1 MGLEILVNDDSGN
14 GLVTWRHQASTS
26 TNVDIPLRRSSGVHS
41 KLIFASILK
50 ISFLK
55 FCSKFTHLKSQP
67 DLPGDY
73 EPKLTHW
80 GLLLMKMECQMLHMS
95 ICHSAGL
102 VYRAD
107 SRFAPSQ
114 WETALLCNDVS
125 HWLGARVESALNT
138 WILHFA
144 PSGVWVPYYSSRLT
158 WTCWTSQVPQRYM
171 WVPARDIWNAAG
183 CYCTIE
189 PRLTSKMR

>member
-1 MGLEILVNDDSGN
+1 MTIRVIQACHLTSSSHYLNQCWLTPNEISGIHSR
-14 GLVTWRHQASTS
+14 VIFTS
-26 TNVDIPLRRSSGVHS
+26 V
-41 KLIFASILK
+41 LK
-50 ISFLK
+50 ISIPKL
-55 FCSKFTHLKSQP
+55 CMEFTHLKSQP

-73 EPKLTHW
+73 KSKLTHW
-80 GLLLMKMECQMLHMS
+80 GVLLMRMECQMLHMS
-95 ICHSAGL
+95 ICHSAGS

-114 WETALLCNDVS
+114 WETALLCNDIS
-125 HWLGARVESALNT
+125 HWLGASLETALNT
-138 WILHFA
+138 WIIHFP
-144 PSGVWVPYYSSRLT
+144 PSGVWARYYSSRLT
-158 WTCWTSQVPQRYM
+158 WICWTNRVPQRYM